1 MQVLLSALAIILIGG
16 LNICRRPSLDTLI
29 YSEIYFSLY
38 ILHYFFFFNF
48 FIVDKKN
55 YHSKL
60 ASFNNKIIHSLY
72 FLTEASLWD
81 EQRLIHD
88 LFQNYSKFSRPVVN
102 RNDQV
107 VVTFRAKLKQIIDL
121 VSVNKLQRN

>member
-1 MQVLLSALAIILIGG
+1 MK
-16 LNICRRPSLDTLI
+16 
-29 YSEIYFSLY
+29 FS
-38 ILHYFFFFNF
+38 FNF
-48 FIVDKKN
+48 LIVDKKN
-55 YHSKL
+55 KHSKL
-60 ASFNNKIIHSLY
+60 AGFNNKIIYSLY
-72 FLTEASLWD
+72 FLAEASLWD

-121 VSVNKLQRN
+121 VSANKLQRN